1 MTSSRR
7 LDRVLGFGLLLGLL
21 GAYWLTLGGVV
32 QRWMT
37 DPKYSHGYLV
47 PLFAAWLLWRRARQS
62 GAAPDAAPG
71 SWWGLPILAAGVAVH
86 LAGLYVFA
94 DWLSEVS
101 LLVCLAGLCV
111 CVGGWPLARLAA
123 PAIGFLAFMLPLPYR
138 VEVSLAGPLQS
149 LATNASAYLLQML
162 GFTAGTEGNVI
173 VMSTTRLGVEDVCSG
188 LGMLVTFFA
197 LSTAVAIVLH
207 RPWLDKL
214 VIVAS
219 AIPIALAANILRIVV
234 TGILADTVGSKVA
247 HFVFHD
253 LAGLLMTPLG
263 LGLMWVELKVLSRLL
278 VEAPAEAPGT
288 AALALS
294 LTAPA
299 RDRTAKLSAP
309 RRAARATRR

>member
-7 LDRVLGFGLLLGLL
+7 LDRVLVFGLLLGLL

-37 DPKYSHGYLV
+37 DPKYSHGYFV
-47 PLFAAWLLWRRARQS
+47 PLFAAWLLWRRARRD
-62 GAAPDAAPG
+62 GFTLDAATG
-71 SWWGLPILAAGVAVH
+71 LWWGLPILAAGVAVH
-86 LAGLYVFA
+86 LAGQYVFA

-101 LLVCLAGLCV
+101 LLISLLGLCV
-111 CVGGWPLARLAA
+111 GVGGWRLARLAA
-123 PAIGFLAFMLPLPYR
+123 PAISFLAFMLPLPYR

-149 LATNASAYLLQML
+149 LATNSSAYLLQML

-197 LSTAVAIVLH
+197 LSTAVAIVVR
-207 RPWLDKL
+207 RPRLDKL

-219 AIPIALAANILRIVV
+219 AIPIALTANVLRITV
-234 TGILADTVGSKVA
+234 TGILADTVGGEVA
-247 HFVFHD
+247 NFVFHN
-253 LAGLLMTPLG
+253 LAGLFMTPLAF
-263 LGLMWVELKVLSRLL
+263 GLMWVELKVLSRLL
-278 VEAPAEAPGT
+278 VEAPAEAPRSV
-288 AALALS
+288 ALALS
-294 LTAPA
+294 LTAPV
-299 RDRTAKLSAP
+299 RDRTAQIPAP